1 MAEEKGRFQLLE
13 DVLEPE
19 MVKQYRIRRGAHCV
33 YMPRFG
39 EEKYLC
45 PCGSINPLGKNCYVC
60 GLEPE
65 PLTREVM
72 EQLGREAQARIAEE
86 ERQRAQQ
93 EERRLA
99 REEALRKTRRAR
111 LLRQIA
117 VWAGSAVAV
126 LALGFALFWMF
137 TREWIPGAHYAAAM
151 EALEK
156 TDWQRA
162 HREFTLANSYGDSKE
177 QLARFSTPK
186 LTTESRTVD
195 SATRESFT
203 YDAFGNRLVQDY
215 ANYAIH
221 EDGSEEVLEAHTWT
235 NIYERADRPLQLE
248 DIYGKTVYSYNDNG
262 DVQEISYYRADG
274 VQDSYRF
281 FIHEYDELGRV
292 VLMSEICSELISVN
306 YSYEYQEN
314 FVYGANGEVL
324 TKEAHAN
331 YPASAEGNYH
341 SLLTYTY
348 DDRGRLIATREDVTQ
363 TQDQSGDCVKLEQ
376 WQYEGEKLLQYN
388 HQVEHGTDQRLNTL
402 QTITYTYDA
411 SGRLL
416 KKESVNVF
424 PGDPVRNWTETYEA
438 SYDREGRLVW
448 EQSRSVP
455 ADAERFAL
463 SAYTKTANYT
473 YDLLGRLCEEKW
485 VYDYP
490 ETSSME
496 SYATRKVFSYGAS
509 AVPDNSEFFQKTPKD
524 RTWVKL
530 AEIEYNEN
538 GLEETYTSGFETGR
552 ITVRTSTYTYFYK

>member
-1 MAEEKGRFQLLE
+1 MAEEKSRFQLLE

-45 PCGSINPLGKNCYVC
+45 PCGSINPLGKACYVC

-72 EQLGREAQARIAEE
+72 EQLGREAEARIAEE
-86 ERQRAQQ
+86 ERQKALQ

-117 VWAGSAVAV
+117 VWAGGAVAV
-126 LALGFALFWMF
+126 LALGFALFWMS
-137 TREWIPGAHYAAAM
+137 TREWIPKGHYEAALA
-151 EALEK
+151 ALEK
-156 TDWQRA
+156 RDWQKA
-162 HREFTLANSYGDSKE
+162 HREFTLANGYKDSAE

-195 SATRESFT
+195 SATRESYT

-235 NIYERADRPLQLE
+235 NIYERADRPLRLE
-248 DIYGKTVYSYNDNG
+248 DMYGKTLFTYNEQG
-262 DVQEISYYRADG
+262 DVREREDYRADG
-274 VQDSYRF
+274 VQDTYHF
-281 FIHEYDELGRV
+281 YIHKYDDAGRV
-292 VLMSEICSELISVN
+292 ELKSEICSELISVN
-306 YSYEYQEN
+306 YSYEYWEA
-314 FVYGANGEVL
+314 FIYGANGEVL

-376 WQYEGEKLLQYN
+376 WQYDGEKLLQNNYR
-388 HQVEHGTDQRLNTL
+388 VEHGTDPRLNTQ
-402 QTITYTYDA
+402 QTVTYTYDA

-424 PGDPVRNWTETYEA
+424 PGDPVRNWTEIYEA

-455 ADAERFAL
+455 ADTERFAL

-496 SYATRKVFSYGAS
+496 SYATRKVFSYGTS
-509 AVPDNSEFFQKTPKD
+509 AVPENSEFFQKTPKD

>member
-1 MAEEKGRFQLLE
+1 MAEEKSRFQLLE

-45 PCGSINPLGKNCYVC
+45 PCGSINPLGKACYVC

-72 EQLGREAQARIAEE
+72 EQLGREAEARIAEE
-86 ERQRAQQ
+86 ERQKALQ

-99 REEALRKTRRAR
+99 REEALRKTRRVR

-126 LALGFALFWMF
+126 LALGFALFWMS
-137 TREWIPGAHYAAAM
+137 TREWIPKGHYEAALA
-151 EALEK
+151 ALEK
-156 TDWQRA
+156 KDWQTA
-162 HREFTLANSYGDSKE
+162 HREFTLANGYKDSAE

-221 EDGSEEVLEAHTWT
+221 EDGSEEVLEAYTWT
-235 NIYERADRPLQLE
+235 NIYERADRPLRLE
-248 DIYGKTVYSYNDNG
+248 DMYGKTLFTYNEQG
-262 DVQEISYYRADG
+262 DVLDQEDYRADG
-274 VQDSYRF
+274 VQDTYHF
-281 FIHEYDELGRV
+281 YIHKYDDAGRV
-292 VLMSEICSELISVN
+292 VLKSEICSELISVN
-306 YSYEYQEN
+306 YSYEYQES

-348 DDRGRLIATREDVTQ
+348 DDRGRLIATREEVTQ
-363 TQDQSGDCVKLEQ
+363 TQDQNGDCVKLEQ
-376 WQYEGEKLLQYN
+376 WLYDGELLLRYT
-388 HQVEHGTDQRLNTL
+388 HEVEHVTDARLNTR
-402 QTITYTYDA
+402 QTVTYTYDGD
-411 SGRLL
+411 GRLL

-424 PGDPVRNWTETYEA
+424 PGDPVRDWTETYEA
-438 SYDREGRLVW
+438 SYDREERLVW
-448 EQSRSVP
+448 EQTRSVP

-463 SAYTKTANYT
+463 SAYTRTAEHS

-496 SYATRKVFSYGAS
+496 SYATRKLFFYGAN
-509 AVPDNSEFFQKTPKD
+509 AVPERGEFYQKTPKD

-530 AEIEYNEN
+530 AEIGYNEN
-538 GLEETYTSGFETGR
+538 GLEETYTSGFESGR
-552 ITVRTSTYTYFYK
+552 ITERTSTYTYFYK

>member
-93 EERRLA
+93 EEKRLV
-99 REEALRKTRRAR
+99 REEVLRKKRRAE
-111 LLRQIA
+111 LLKRIA
-117 VWAGSAVAV
+117 VWVGGAVAV
-126 LALGFALFWMF
+126 LALGFALFWMS

-156 TDWQRA
+156 KDWQRA

-248 DIYGKTVYSYNDNG
+248 DFYGKTVYSYNDNG
-262 DVQEISYYRADG
+262 DVREISYYRADG

-376 WQYEGEKLLQYN
+376 WQYDGEKLLQNNYR
-388 HQVEHGTDQRLNTL
+388 VEHGTDPRLNTQ
-402 QTITYTYDA
+402 QTVTYTYDA

-463 SAYTKTANYT
+463 SAYTKTADYT

-509 AVPDNSEFFQKTPKD
+509 AVPDSSEFFQKTPKD
-524 RTWVKL
+524 RTWKKL

>member
-1 MAEEKGRFQLLE
+1 
-13 DVLEPE
+13 
-19 MVKQYRIRRGAHCV
+19 
-33 YMPRFG
+33 
-39 EEKYLC
+39 
-45 PCGSINPLGKNCYVC
+45 
-60 GLEPE
+60 
-65 PLTREVM
+65 
-72 EQLGREAQARIAEE
+72 
-86 ERQRAQQ
+86 
-93 EERRLA
+93 LA
-99 REEALRKTRRAR
+99 
-111 LLRQIA
+111 
-117 VWAGSAVAV
+117 
-126 LALGFALFWMF
+126 
-137 TREWIPGAHYAAAM
+137 
-151 EALEK
+151 ALEK
-156 TDWQRA
+156 KDWQTA
-162 HREFTLANSYGDSKE
+162 HREFSLANGYKDSQE
-177 QLARFSTPK
+177 QLTRFSAPM
-186 LTTESRTVD
+186 LTSEVRTVD

-203 YDAFGNRLVQDY
+203 YDAFGNRLVMTT
-215 ANYAIH
+215 ANYALH
-221 EDGSEEVLEAHTWT
+221 EDGGEELLDEQTWT
-235 NIYERADRPLQLE
+235 NIYERADRPLRLE
-248 DIYGKTVYSYNDNG
+248 DMYGKTLFTYNEQG
-262 DVQEISYYRADG
+262 DVREREDYRADG
-274 VQDSYRF
+274 VQDTYHF
-281 FIHEYDELGRV
+281 YIHKYDDAGRV
-292 VLMSEICSELISVN
+292 VLKSEICSELISVN
-306 YSYEYQEN
+306 YSYEYWEA
-314 FVYGANGEVL
+314 FTYGANGEVL

-376 WQYEGEKLLQYN
+376 WQYDGEKLLQNNYR
-388 HQVEHGTDQRLNTL
+388 VEHGTDPRLNTQ
-402 QTITYTYDA
+402 QTVTYTYDA

-424 PGDPVRNWTETYEA
+424 PGDPVRNWTEIYEA

-496 SYATRKVFSYGAS
+496 SYATRKVFFYGPS
-509 AVPDNSEFFQKTPKD
+509 AVPENSEFFQKTPKD